1 MLEPKTVHG
10 ETREFVKTGAR
21 TNEGIPNRILRSLP
35 RSEYELL
42 MPHTELV
49 RLRVGQV
56 VHEPGDEMRY
66 VYFPNYGVLSMLTVL
81 DSGEA
86 VEIATVGNEG
96 MADLSVFL
104 GLKIATSR
112 LLNQVPGD
120 VMRLKTSSFL
130 QLVSQCPRL
139 RAGLGFYMVAMFTLV
154 SQSAACNRLHSLEER
169 CARWILMTH
178 DRVDAD
184 TFPLTQEFLSTML
197 GVRRPSVTVA
207 AGILQKAGFI
217 SYSRGKMTVVDRA
230 ALEASA
236 CECYKIITERFQDLP
251 GGGATPENGERLL
264 SSGLEPSEPSPG
276 PKA

>member
-1 MLEPKTVHG
+1 MLRAKTVHG
-10 ETREFVKTGAR
+10 EMREFVTIVAR
-21 TNEGIPNRILRSLP
+21 TNKGIPNRILRSLP

-56 VHEPGDEMRY
+56 VHEPGDEMGY

-112 LLNQVPGD
+112 LINQVPGD
-120 VMRLKTSSFL
+120 VLRLRTSSFL
-130 QLVSQCPRL
+130 QLVSQSPRL
-139 RAGLGFYMVAMFTLV
+139 RAGLGLYMIEMFTLV

-217 SYSRGKMTVVDRA
+217 SYSRGKMTIVDRA

-236 CECYKIITERFQDLP
+236 CECYGIITERFQDLP

-276 PKA
+276 SRT